1 MTKTTTWRRWRRSA
15 RGLTCADCY
24 RKWKRQRQR
33 LTTFPY
39 LNYSIWICFHLA
51 GYWRAR
57 AEVEIYVSSC
67 DFYGSTSVDDLLQP
81 GSTFSVARSHLGL
94 SGYNWILFSPAALL
108 VHLRFAWRAGEIE
121 RICTYYELTKNLRL
135 SRCSHVALVIVDS
148 GCRCGWLISVTFFMQ
163 KGFRRRQTSVA
174 IRRW

>member
-94 SGYNWILFSPAALL
+94 SGYNWILFSPAASRWCGGNAFAFCMAGGRNWTDLYLL
-108 VHLRFAWRAGEIE
+108 RTNEKLTFVTLQPRRLGYSGQWLSMRMIDFSYVLYAE
-121 RICTYYELTKNLRL
+121 R
-135 SRCSHVALVIVDS
+135 VP
-148 GCRCGWLISVTFFMQ
+148 
-163 KGFRRRQTSVA
+163 
-174 IRRW
+174 